1 MLFVG
6 KPGNS
11 ETLTTT
17 SNHQINRGE
26 CMNSHIKER
35 AVEWTRAPFDEETRK
50 EIALLIERGDDGELQ
65 DRFHTMLEFGTGGL
79 RGVIGAGTNRMN
91 VYTVGMATQGLAN
104 YILARK
110 RQENGVVIARD
121 SRRMSDIFSREV
133 ACILAGNGIHAYY
146 FNDIAP
152 TPLCSFAI
160 RDLKAVS
167 GIVVTASHNP
177 PEYNGYK
184 VYWEDGGQVVPPV
197 DGEIIDEVR
206 MIHSI
211 EAIKRIDFEEG
222 VRAGIITILGDDI
235 VNNYLSLLESRVLR
249 PAKPSETA
257 IVYTPLHGTGYRIIP
272 AVLRHFGFTNIFP
285 VESQSRPDG
294 NFPTVRSPNP
304 EEREA
309 LTLALELARKVDA
322 DIILATDPDSDRMG
336 VGIKNPRGDYDLI
349 NGNQIGTMLEYYLL
363 HRLSQ
368 KGSLPS
374 NAAIVKTI
382 VTTDLQDVIARS
394 YNCTVDNVLTGF
406 KWIAMKMREYESSGE
421 RSFVFG
427 GEESYGYLPLD
438 FVRDKDAISSCYYF
452 AEMADWLAQSGSTL
466 YEFLN
471 AIYLKYGLYLEDLLS
486 MTMKGMDGMERIR
499 LIMESFRREAP
510 AEFGG
515 IRVSRIADYLSLVEI
530 SSNSGSTAAIKG
542 IPSSDVL
549 QFFLEDGSKIT
560 MRPSGTEPKIKFY
573 FSVNARV
580 AADDLEGAKSVLHER
595 IERFKTDLASKVN
608 AV

>member
-1 MLFVG
+1 M
-6 KPGNS
+6 
-11 ETLTTT
+11 T
-17 SNHQINRGE
+17 SNRQINRGD

-35 AVEWTRAPFDEETRK
+35 AAEWTRPPFDEETRK
-50 EIALLIERGDDGELQ
+50 KISLLIEQGDEKELE
-65 DRFHTMLEFGTGGL
+65 DRFHALLEFGTGGL

-110 RQENGVVIARD
+110 RHLHGVVIARD

-133 ACILAGNGIHAYY
+133 ACILAGNGIRAYY
-146 FNDIAP
+146 FNDITP
-152 TPLCSFAI
+152 VPLCSFAI
-160 RDLKAVS
+160 RNLKAVS
-167 GIVVTASHNP
+167 GIVITASHNP
-177 PEYNGYK
+177 PEYNGLK
-184 VYWEDGGQVVPPV
+184 VFWEDGGQVVPPV
-197 DGEIIDEVR
+197 DGEIIDEVK
-206 MIHSI
+206 MVHSI
-211 EAIKRIDFEEG
+211 EAIKRMDFDDG
-222 VRAGIITILGDDI
+222 VRAGLITILGDDI
-235 VNNYLSLLESRVLR
+235 INKYLTLLERKTLR
-249 PAKPSETA
+249 KASPSETV

-285 VESQSRPDG
+285 VESQSTPDG

-304 EEREA
+304 EEHEA
-309 LTLALELARKVDA
+309 LTLSLDLARKVDA
-322 DIILATDPDSDRMG
+322 DIILATDPDADRMG
-336 VGIKNPRGDYDLI
+336 VGIKNKRGDYDLI
-349 NGNQIGTMLEYYLL
+349 NGNQIGTMLEHYLL

-368 KGSLPS
+368 NGSLPS
-374 NAAIVKTI
+374 DAAIVKTI

-406 KWIAMKMREYESSGE
+406 KWIANKMREYESSGE
-421 RSFVFG
+421 KSFVFG
-427 GEESYGYLPLD
+427 GEESYGYLPVD
-438 FVRDKDAISSCYYF
+438 FVRDKDAISSCYFF
-452 AEMADWLAQSGSTL
+452 AEMADWLSKSGSTL

-486 MTMKGMDGMERIR
+486 MTMKGMDGMGRIR
-499 LIMESFRREAP
+499 SIMESFRREAP

-515 IRVSRIADYLSLVEI
+515 VRVSRIADYLSLEET
-530 SSNSGSTAAIKG
+530 SSTDGSTVTIKG

-580 AADDLEGAKSVLHER
+580 SSDDLEAVKSVLR
-595 IERFKTDLASKVN
+595 DKIERFKTDLAEKVN